1 MIKLQR
7 LLMPKKEL
15 LLKSSQFRMTVILL
29 TSVSKATLLFLG
41 MRKATFIWKIFVIRA
56 QKNELGSCEQDMHG
70 Q

>member
-29 TSVSKATLLFLG
+29 TSVSKAILLFLG
-41 MRKATFIWKIFVIRA
+41 MQKESFIWKIFVIRV
-56 QKNELGSCEQDMHG
+56 QKNELGSCKQVMHG